1 MARDT
6 NETDTTKKDKTMTQQ
21 ERFDKIADEFFDFM
35 ERKTAWL
42 ADIAADHSGID
53 IEDVEYEEV
62 KEDGR

>member
-1 MARDT
+1 
-6 NETDTTKKDKTMTQQ
+6 MTQQ
-21 ERFDKIADEFFDFM
+21 ERFDTTADEFLAFM

-42 ADIAADHSGID
+42 AGIAEHGGID